1 MEKLDLILL
10 SALIDTADDLIHEKC
25 YNATTKMFGLSQPE
39 GLGEVFEDLVNAH
52 NDMLGVFCP
61 LLADRSFSEL
71 SDRLGNEIRQQ
82 LRKFVSE
89 WYERNGK

>member
-25 YNATTKMFGLSQPE
+25 YNATTGMFGLSQPE
-39 GLGEVFEDLVNAH
+39 GLDEVFDDLVNAH
-52 NDMLGVFCP
+52 NDMLGVFC
-61 LLADRSFSEL
+61 SFSEL
-71 SDRLGNEIRQQ
+71 SDRLDNEIRQE